1 MTFAHVYNETE
12 KNIGYASDKLS
23 AVRMSMEKV
32 LSLVINLIW
41 YQKHS
46 NFFCIN
52 VQCRTVSNALEKCK
66 AKICTYGLVENSK

>member
-32 LSLVINLIW
+32 LSLVIKLIW

-46 NFFCIN
+46 NFFASTCSA
-52 VQCRTVSNALEKCK
+52 VQYQTPWRSVRRRYARM
-66 AKICTYGLVENSK
+66 GW